1 VRFIQRFAAGGIA
14 LTLCLWSA
22 AAHAQA
28 ETGDAPPPQGAD
40 VAGVA
45 AAGKRVYTPAD
56 FTRFAPKTAYD
67 MLQQVPG
74 FTIRGAD
81 TARGL
86 GQASE
91 NVLINGQRIANK
103 SGGAIDQLQRTPAG
117 NVARI
122 EIVDASTLGI
132 AGLVGQVANVVLG
145 EQKKST
151 GQFEWNPEFRAHYA
165 VPRWF
170 QGSISYSGTAASW
183 LDYTLSVR
191 DSTGRGAFGG
201 PVVITDAL
209 GHVTE
214 TRKEIY
220 HSEGDTVTI
229 QSQLTFHGPGSAE
242 GHLTLGYSPYWG
254 PSYDREIR
262 TPVSGPVL
270 TRLTTQT
277 NSGFYYDVNGDYAFA
292 LGPGRLKLIGVR
304 HFDHE
309 PIDSVQRDAFS
320 DGSPDQGTR
329 FFRNSHIQE
338 TVLRG
343 EYSVK
348 AGSNDFSLSLER
360 AFNALNQHGSLFTLD
375 NAGEFEPVDFPEGS
389 GHVVETRYEGIATWS
404 RPLGKKVH
412 LQVDGGAEIS
422 TLARVDGDVPPRH
435 FFRPKGSI
443 TLGWEPNSEWDVSLK
458 LRRRVGQISFYDFLA
473 QPNLQQE
480 RENSGN
486 PDLVP
491 PQSWEIEGEANK
503 TLGPWGKTSLRVY
516 ANFIEDIVDFIPV
529 VAADGT
535 EGEAVGNL
543 PHAKVFGFEWKST
556 FQFDPIGWK
565 GAKLDLAVQMERSR
579 VRDPLSGLQRP
590 ISNNLMR
597 NISADFRYDV
607 PMSDWAFGAGGNH
620 FRQAKGYYLTEI
632 DNSWEGPIFDYLYV
646 ENKDVF
652 GMTVRA
658 QVANLLNSRHRFE
671 RTVWDGRRLRDPVLY
686 HQSNNQLI
694 GPFFS
699 LLVKGNF

>member
-1 VRFIQRFAAGGIA
+1 MRVAVGAGA
-14 LTLCLWSA
+14 LAICLWSVSVQ
-22 AAHAQA
+22 AQA
-28 ETGDAPPPQGAD
+28 TGDAPPPQGAA
-40 VAGVA
+40 VPAAGA
-45 AAGKRVYTPAD
+45 AVGKRVYTPAD
-56 FTRFAPKTAYD
+56 FVRFAPKTAYD
-67 MLQQVPG
+67 MLAQVPG

-81 TARGL
+81 QERGL

-91 NVLINGQRIANK
+91 NVLVNGQRIANK
-103 SGGAIDQLQRTPAG
+103 SGGAIDQLQRTPASS
-117 NVARI
+117 VARI
-122 EIVDASTLGI
+122 EIVDAATLGI
-132 AGLVGQVANVVLG
+132 AGLVGQVANVILG
-145 EQKKST
+145 EQKKAS
-151 GQFEWNPEFRAHYA
+151 GQFEWNPDIRAHYA
-165 VPRWF
+165 KPRWF
-170 QGSISYSGTAASW
+170 NGSISYSGTAASW

-191 DSTGRGAFGG
+191 DQTGRGGLGG
-201 PVVITDAL
+201 PIVITDAL
-209 GHVTE
+209 GNVIE
-214 TRKEIY
+214 RRREIF
-220 HSEGDTVTI
+220 HSEADTVTF
-229 QSQLTFHGPGSAE
+229 QSQFTFHGPGTAE

-254 PSYDREIR
+254 PFYDRDVR

-270 TRLTTQT
+270 SRLTLQT
-277 NSGFYYDVNGDYAFA
+277 NSGFYYDVNGDYAFD

-309 PIDSVQRDAFS
+309 PIDVTQRDSFS
-320 DGSPDQGTR
+320 DGSPDQGQR

-343 EYSVK
+343 EYSAK

-360 AFNALNQHGSLFTLD
+360 AFNALNQHGSLYALGPD
-375 NAGEFEPVDFPEGS
+375 GEFDPVDFPEGS

-404 RPLGKKVH
+404 RPLGSKLH
-412 LQVDGGAEIS
+412 LQVDGGAEVS
-422 TLARVDGDVPPRH
+422 ELARVDGDVPPRH
-435 FFRPKGSI
+435 FFRPKGSV
-443 TLGWEPNSEWDVSLK
+443 THGWPPDPQRDLSLK
-458 LRRRVGQISFYDFLA
+458 VRRRVGQISFYDFLA

-491 PQSWEIEGEANK
+491 PQSWEIESEANRS
-503 TLGPWGKTSLRVY
+503 LGPWGKTSLRAY
-516 ANFIEDIVDFIPV
+516 AHFIEDIVDIIPV
-529 VAADGT
+529 IAADGT

-543 PHAKVFGFEWKST
+543 PHAKVFGFDWKST

-565 GAKLDLAVQMERSR
+565 GAKLDLEVQMEHSR
-579 VRDPLSGLQRP
+579 VRDPLSGKQRP
-590 ISNNLMR
+590 ISNNLLR

-607 PMSDWAFGAGGNH
+607 PMSDWAFGLGGSH
-620 FRQAKGYYLTEI
+620 YQQAKGYYLTEI

-646 ENKDVF
+646 ENKDVL

-658 QVANLLNSRHRFE
+658 QVANLLNARHRFE

-694 GPFFS
+694 GPIFS

>member
-1 VRFIQRFAAGGIA
+1 VRSFKGVAAGGI
-14 LTLCLWSA
+14 TLAFCLWSVS
-22 AAHAQA
+22 AQA
-28 ETGDAPPPQGAD
+28 QVASGDMPPPQGSEVPAP
-40 VAGVA
+40 A
-45 AAGKRVYTPAD
+45 ASGKRVYTPAD
-56 FTRFAPKTAYD
+56 FARFAPKTAYD
-67 MLQQVPG
+67 MLEQVPG
-74 FTIRGAD
+74 FTIRSAD
-81 TARGL
+81 TERGL

-117 NVARI
+117 SVARI

-145 EQKKST
+145 EQKKAT
-151 GQFEWNPEFRAHYA
+151 GQFEWNPDFRVHFAK
-165 VPRWF
+165 PRWF
-170 QGSISYSGTAASW
+170 AGSISYSGTAARW
-183 LDYTLSVR
+183 LDYTVSVR
-191 DSTGRGAFGG
+191 DQTGRGGFGG

-214 TRKEIY
+214 RRQELY
-220 HSEGDTVTI
+220 HSEADTVTF
-229 QSQLTFHGPGSAE
+229 QTQFTLHGPGTAE

-262 TPVSGPVL
+262 TPVTGPVL
-270 TRLTTQT
+270 TRVTTQT
-277 NSGFYYDVNGDYAFA
+277 NSGFYYDVNGDYSFA

-343 EYSVK
+343 EYGLK
-348 AGSNDFSLSLER
+348 AGANDFSFSLER

-375 NAGEFEPVDFPEGS
+375 TSGDFQPVDFPEGS

-404 RPLGKKVH
+404 RPLGSKLH
-412 LQVDGGAEIS
+412 LQVDGGAEVS

-435 FFRPKGSI
+435 FFRPKGSV
-443 TLGWEPNSEWDVSLK
+443 TLGWQPNSAWDLSLK

-503 TLGPWGKTSLRVY
+503 TLGPWGKTSLRLY
-516 ANFIEDIVDFIPV
+516 AHFIQDIVDFIPV
-529 VAADGT
+529 VAADGS

-556 FQFDPIGWK
+556 FNFDPVGWK
-565 GAKLDLAVQMERSR
+565 GAKLDLEVQMERSR
-579 VRDPLSGLQRP
+579 VRDPLSGEQRP
-590 ISNNLMR
+590 ISNNLLR
-597 NISADFRYDV
+597 NISADFRYDI
-607 PMSDWAFGAGGNH
+607 PMSDWAFAFGGSH
-620 FRQAKGYYLTEI
+620 FQQARGYYLTEI
-632 DNSWEGPIFDYLYV
+632 DNGWEGPIFDYLYV

-652 GMTVRA
+652 GVTVRA
-658 QVANLLNSRHRFE
+658 QVSNLLNARHRFE

-694 GPFFS
+694 GPIFQ

>member
-1 VRFIQRFAAGGIA
+1 MRVAAGAGA
-14 LTLCLWSA
+14 LAICLWSVSVQ
-22 AAHAQA
+22 AQA
-28 ETGDAPPPQGAD
+28 TGDAPAPQGAAAPA
-40 VAGVA
+40 AGA
-45 AAGKRVYTPAD
+45 ATGKRVYTPAD
-56 FTRFAPKTAYD
+56 FARFAPKTAYD
-67 MLQQVPG
+67 MLAQVPG
-74 FTIRGAD
+74 LTIRSAD
-81 TARGL
+81 TERGL

-117 NVARI
+117 SVARI

-145 EQKKST
+145 EQKKSS
-151 GQFEWNPEFRAHYA
+151 GQFEWNPDIRAHYA

-170 QGSISYSGTAASW
+170 NGSISYSGTAASW
-183 LDYTLSVR
+183 LDYTLSAR
-191 DSTGRGAFGG
+191 DQTGRGGLGG
-201 PVVITDAL
+201 PIVITDAL
-209 GHVTE
+209 GHVIE
-214 TRKEIY
+214 RRREIY
-220 HSEGDTVTI
+220 HSEGDTVTF
-229 QSQLTFHGPGSAE
+229 QSQFTIHGPGTAE
-242 GHLTLGYSPYWG
+242 GHLTLGYTPYWG
-254 PSYDREIR
+254 PSYDRDIR

-270 TRLTTQT
+270 TRLTLQS
-277 NSGFYYDVNGDYAFA
+277 NNGFYYDVNGDYAFD

-309 PIDSVQRDAFS
+309 PIDVTQRDTFS
-320 DGSPDQGTR
+320 DGSPDQGVR

-343 EYSVK
+343 EYSAK
-348 AGSNDFSLSLER
+348 AGVNDFQVSLER
-360 AFNALNQHGSLFTLD
+360 AFNALNQHGSLYTLGSD
-375 NAGEFEPVDFPEGS
+375 GDFDPVDFPEGS

-404 RPLGKKVH
+404 RPLGSKVH

-422 TLARVDGDVPPRH
+422 TLARVDGDLPPRH
-435 FFRPKGSI
+435 FFRPKGSV
-443 TLGWEPNSEWDVSLK
+443 TLGWQPNSQWDLSLK

-491 PQSWEIEGEANK
+491 PQSWEIEGEANR
-503 TLGPWGKTSLRVY
+503 TLGPWGKTSLRAY
-516 ANFIEDIVDFIPV
+516 AHFIQDIVDFIPV

-543 PHAKVFGFEWKST
+543 PRAKVFGFDWKST

-565 GAKLDLAVQMERSR
+565 GAKLDLEVQMEHSR
-579 VRDPLSGLQRP
+579 VRDPLSGEQRP
-590 ISNNLMR
+590 ISNNLQR

-607 PMSDWAFGAGGNH
+607 PMSDWAFGLGGNH
-620 FRQAKGYYLTEI
+620 NMNAKGYYLTEI
-632 DNSWEGPIFDYLYV
+632 DKQWEGPIFDYLYV

-658 QVANLLNSRHRFE
+658 QVANLLNARHRFE

-694 GPFFS
+694 GPIFS